1 MLSQVLRMQI
11 RYIALFLAFLILVVV
26 SGNVSL
32 REEDAQAANA
42 VAEEF
47 VGPFR
52 SWRQVQCTGVDDT
65 ALLQSELN
73 TLGRSGSPVLY
84 IKPGTCRIMSTLH
97 LGQGAGGPDGVL
109 RVTILGHDPAD
120 TKIQWAGPSGMW
132 QRMIEVNGVAQAR
145 FGRLTWDGG
154 GGADIVYFD
163 NWPGTSNYFP
173 TGNRHEDEVFQHL
186 WPAGGIAFYVGANG
200 FAGSEWE
207 YMRCKFIGPMEAG
220 IYLAN
225 QNALNHWVWDSLFQG
240 VKRGVANTLAD
251 RSGGGG
257 GDWGVNRS
265 AFLNN
270 AYDMAIANTGFFSS
284 RWNYSRGSDQHIN
297 GLAIGAAPAPW
308 TSLGETI
315 IDPAQQSDGYIGMGN
330 VGSLGVLDATVRGGR
345 SQSGI
350 AVYEG
355 YSNNPGGDI
364 WSLHNT
370 FSNPSR
376 VNYGAGY
383 GQPPARWHL
392 YTDDVVGA
400 TVTDPGPPSLPP
412 TPPPSS
418 AAVIDVQNGD
428 IAAALAQAGN
438 LHVIVHIPYGAYT
451 VTNTLQV
458 GPNVILTGDGY
469 GTTQLNGRVDPVLH
483 LAGPSHAVLRDFSI
497 SAFDA
502 GTRLGSG
509 ILIDNADQPG
519 GLVHAEQWLGGRNNV
534 GLDASSLHQT
544 TVDFVDSQASTNSH
558 TDSGGVNPSVDYRVT
573 DAKVHIY
580 NGAGSGSDAIY
591 DLHGGELVAETMYY
605 EGNPSGVSTALVTPN
620 SSGTL
625 VLDIGSFNATQG
637 TVDTSTFGG
646 LFTLNGIGAVANGH
660 RVFGPNSLV
669 MGFDFG
675 SAADTTAPTFT
686 GAPYA
691 LWLPRHNHGDGSA
704 DLVPEQ
710 SAGVADESQFLRDHM
725 APLRA
730 AKPLSLDPRPAS
742 VTDVRLYRV
751 GAMLTKSGVRIVGSP
766 ASPPLQPPASPTPQP
781 TASSTPQPT
790 ASPTLQPTAT
800 PKLQPSPSPTLRA
813 TRTPRATKSPTPQP
827 TPRRSPTAKR
837 APSLP

>member
-1 MLSQVLRMQI
+1 MKT
-11 RYIALFLAFLILVVV
+11 RYIALFFVSFILVVV
-26 SGNVSL
+26 SGNMRLS
-32 REEDAQAANA
+32 EETAQAANG
-42 VAEEF
+42 VQEEF
-47 VGPFR
+47 VGPFP
-52 SWRQVQCTGVDDT
+52 SWRQVQCTGTDDT
-65 ALLQSELN
+65 VLLQSELN

-84 IKPGTCRIMSTLH
+84 IKPGTCRITSTLH
-97 LGQGAGGPDGVL
+97 LGQGPGGADGVT
-109 RVTILGHDPAD
+109 RVTILGHGPAD

-132 QRMIEVNGVAQAR
+132 QRMIEVSGVSQAR

-163 NWPGTSNYFP
+163 NWSGAGNYFP
-173 TGNRHEDEVFQHL
+173 TGNRHEDEVFQNL
-186 WPAGGIAFYVGANG
+186 WSAGGIAFYVGANG
-200 FAGSEWE
+200 FGGSEWE

-225 QNALNHWVWDSLFQG
+225 QNALNHWVWDSVFQG
-240 VKRGVANTLAD
+240 VQRGVTNTLAD

-265 AFLNN
+265 VFLNN
-270 AYDMAIANTGFFSS
+270 GYDMAIANTGFFSS
-284 RWNYSRGSDQHIN
+284 RWNYSRGSNQHIN

-315 IDPAQQSDGYIGMGN
+315 IDPSQQSDGYIGMGN
-330 VGSLGVLDATVRGGR
+330 VGALGVLDATVRGGR
-345 SQSGI
+345 GQSGI

-364 WSLHNT
+364 WALHNT
-370 FSNPSR
+370 FSNPSM

-400 TVTDPGPPSLPP
+400 TVGDPGPSSLPP
-412 TPPPSS
+412 TPLLST
-418 AAVIDVQNGD
+418 AQVIDVQNGD

-438 LHVIVHIPYGAYT
+438 RHVVVHIPYGAYT

-469 GTTQLNGRVDPVLH
+469 GATQLNGRVDPVLH
-483 LAGPSHAVLRDFSI
+483 LAGPSHAVLRDFNV

-534 GLDASSLHQT
+534 GLDASSLHQS
-544 TVDFVDSQASTNSH
+544 TVDFLDSQASTNSH
-558 TDSGGVNPSVDYRVT
+558 TDSGGVDPSVDYRVT

-625 VLDIGSFNATQG
+625 VLDIGSFNPVQG
-637 TVDTSTFGG
+637 MLDTSTFRG
-646 LFTLNGIGAVANGH
+646 LFTLNGVGAVANG
-660 RVFGPNSLV
+660 RRLFGPNSLV

-691 LWLPRHNHGDGSA
+691 LWLPRHNRGSGAA

-710 SAGVADESQFLRDHM
+710 SAGIADESQFLRDHM

-730 AKPLSLDPRPAS
+730 AQPLSLDPRPAG
-742 VTDVRLYRV
+742 VTDVRVYRV
-751 GAMLTKSGVRIVGSP
+751 GASLTRSGVRIVGSP
-766 ASPPLQPPASPTPQP
+766 VQPTVQPTP
-781 TASSTPQPT
+781 
-790 ASPTLQPTAT
+790 SPTLQASPSPT
-800 PKLQPSPSPTLRA
+800 LQASPSPTLQASPSPTLRA
-813 TRTPRATKSPTPQP
+813 SPSPKPRATKTPKPQP
-827 TPRRSPTAKR
+827 TRRPSPTATR
-837 APSLP
+837 TP